1 MDLDTPAKRDNSS
14 SESARACR
22 SAASVSPTRGGSAG
36 SGLRAG
42 ALVVFALR
50 EAIKFLYTENCS
62 IYCTNSNITERGG
75 FDCLP
80 IGHYPAGKGNAT
92 WQIAAIF
99 TNT

>member
-14 SESARACR
+14 SESARAWR

-42 ALVVFALR
+42 TLVVFALR
-50 EAIKFLYTENCS
+50 EAITFLYIEICS
-62 IYCTNSNITERGG
+62 IYCTNSSITEHSE
-75 FDCLP
+75 FDCPP
-80 IGHYPAGKGNAT
+80 IGPTHQGKGNAQ
-92 WQIAAIF
+92 WQKAAIF